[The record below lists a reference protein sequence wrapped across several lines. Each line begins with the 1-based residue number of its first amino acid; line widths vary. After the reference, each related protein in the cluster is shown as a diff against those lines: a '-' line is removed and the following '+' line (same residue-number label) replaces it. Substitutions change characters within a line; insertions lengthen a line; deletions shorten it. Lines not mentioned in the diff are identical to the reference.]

1 MCRSSA
7 NGIFHAFTRQ
17 PPEFAMTETTLHSTL
32 PAWRAVADH
41 AKNVSRLHL
50 RELAAQPGRWS
61 GLHVEFGD
69 WLLDLSRQ
77 RITAETLPLL
87 FNLARESDLG
97 ARREAM
103 FRGDKINSTEQRAV
117 LHTALRSSFAGG
129 AAIQAEV
136 RDSRAKLS
144 RFASQV
150 REGRKVGVTGKR
162 FKQVVNIGIG
172 GSDLGPLLVC
182 DALRHE
188 WSGGITPHFVSNVDR
203 TQLEDLTRS
212 LDPAETL
219 VVICSK
225 TFVTMETQANAN
237 AARAWVVGALGEQA
251 AGSHF
256 AAVSTNAEAMDKF
269 GIAKDHRFTMWDWV
283 GGRYSVWS
291 AIGLVD
297 EIVLG
302 STRFEEF
309 LAGASEVD
317 RHFIDAPFEKNLPVL
332 MGLLGVWNRTFLD
345 LPTLAVLPY
354 DQRLARLPAYLQQ
367 LEMESNGKSVS
378 LGGVHVDFATAPV
391 VWGEPGSNA
400 QHSFFQM
407 LHQGTPSA
415 AFDFIAPLKGSWGGT
430 EGQDLALQNCF
441 AQSQAFA
448 FGHTLEEV
456 RQELSKAGTA
466 PAEIERI
473 GPHRVHEGNRPSS
486 LLMYPRTTARTL
498 GNLLALYEHSVFVQ
512 GSVWG
517 INSFDQ
523 FGVELG
529 KKLAGTISIGQGKG
543 PAGAGGEGIKHL
555 IDYVQ
560 SHR

>member
-1 MCRSSA
+1 
-7 NGIFHAFTRQ
+7 
-17 PPEFAMTETTLHSTL
+17 MTETTLHSTL